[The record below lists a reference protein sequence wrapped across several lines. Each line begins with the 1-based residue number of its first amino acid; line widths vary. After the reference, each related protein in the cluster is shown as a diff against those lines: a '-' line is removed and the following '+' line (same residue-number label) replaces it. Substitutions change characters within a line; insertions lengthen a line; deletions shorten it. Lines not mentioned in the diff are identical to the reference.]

1 MKEVLSYL
9 QELIDQNVS
18 VEDLKELLKKNTG
31 KTQEKADQPKQE
43 VVQSSPQQPTKKL
56 FRIVVK
62 SSDGDIVNIAIPL
75 QLARY
80 AMALKPQFITKHTE
94 AHNID
99 VDTVIDMLEGNLS
112 GDFINIESGDGDTV
126 RIFVE

>member
-43 VVQSSPQQPTKKL
+43 VAQSSPEKVSKRL
-56 FRIVVK
+56 FRIVVN

-80 AMALKPQFITKHTE
+80 VLALKPQVITKHTA

-99 VDTVIDMLEGNLS
+99 VDTIIDMLETNVT